1 MSCHQLQQLCTMLL
15 RYPLAV
21 SQEWG
26 KQGVSE
32 WVNSVGLGGFQ
43 SVESSSCLSNSCS
56 PSSHAAGYVIWANAD
71 HQYMWSDQYGQH
83 VDVQKYEGYQ
93 YKNIKRVP
101 AHWIISPIWLCVH
114 KGWMWLMDSG
124 EVSVIHQT
132 HPVRWMI
139 YPDSVKQSEA
149 NWWGEDWVKLSGHCL
164 ELRDL
169 KSSSVNLESHG
180 EKNTVLDFLSKERGD
195 IL

>member
-1 MSCHQLQQLCTMLL
+1 MPPVAATV
-15 RYPLAV
+15 YYVIEV
-21 SQEWG
+21 SIGCESG
-26 KQGVSE
+26 MRKARSE
-32 WVNSVGLGGFQ
+32 WVSQ
-43 SVESSSCLSNSCS
+43 LSWTRRLSKRWVKFMSFHSCS

-71 HQYMWSDQYGQH
+71 LQYMWSDQYGQH
-83 VDVQKYEGYQ
+83 VDVHKYEGYQ

-149 NWWGEDWVKLSGHCL
+149 NWWGENWVKLSGHCL